1 MPRATEAQFLFR
13 SRAGEDAPQHH
24 TDLGG
29 GLGIPPRIPH
39 RRGAVGPR
47 PAPLQRDGKDVRR
60 RLRGLDVILVDDQ
73 EILGPRADD
82 AEICRN
88 LIWIGGGREHRADL
102 EPADPVEEF
111 ADAMYRTDRSEAA
124 LVGLAMPLPGGLA
137 VALLPLF
144 SGDSLDVQVAA
155 LADLAAQGL
164 VIDLEAKRGKGFPPR
179 RNVLCG
185 VVHQRSVDIEEENA
199 GPHAC
204 IFPPPRAGRAGW
216 GS

>member
-1 MPRATEAQFLFR
+1 
-13 SRAGEDAPQHH
+13 DC
-24 TDLGG
+24 
-29 GLGIPPRIPH
+29 
-39 RRGAVGPR
+39 
-47 PAPLQRDGKDVRR
+47 KDVRR

-137 VALLPLF
+137 VVLLPLF

-155 LADLAAQGL
+155 LADLAALAAIEGPRPPKPASKGKPAN
-164 VIDLEAKRGKGFPPR
+164 AKRKSPR
-179 RNVLCG
+179 PKKL
-185 VVHQRSVDIEEENA
+185 
-199 GPHAC
+199 
-204 IFPPPRAGRAGW
+204 
-216 GS
+216 